1 MELKQME
8 YYKIVVESGSIS
20 EAARILHMS
29 QPPLS
34 MSMKKLED
42 ELGAQLLIRG
52 SRHIQPT
59 EAGSVFYQRVCRILE
74 LTSSTVSEV
83 TRAGLSRTF
92 FLGLTPSTIPVA
104 SGALADFVEDFP
116 EVHFQIYDGST
127 FELLNLLKSGVIE
140 AAFLRTPI
148 AVGDYNSI
156 PIKKEPMMAAIPRE
170 FVRKN
175 SAIVAGK
182 SVSLDVLAQYPMSLY
197 RRYQQLIIEVFE
209 KAGFSPNFFSICDDT
224 RTSLLWTN
232 NGKAISL
239 IPNSLIP
246 YSKGVTLCPVDC
258 KELETSILF
267 LYKDDIGSGI
277 ATDFLPYLDGII
289 E

>member
-1 MELKQME
+1 MDLKQME
-8 YYKIVVESGSIS
+8 YFKIVVESGSIS
-20 EAARILHMS
+20 EAARILNMS

-42 ELGAQLLIRG
+42 ELSTQLLVRG
-52 SRHIQPT
+52 SRHIQLT

-74 LTSSTVSEV
+74 LTNSTISEV
-83 TRAGLSRTF
+83 TRVGLSRTF

-104 SGALADFVEDFP
+104 SGALASFVQNYP

-148 AVGDYNSI
+148 AIGDYNSI

-170 FVRKN
+170 FVHKN
-175 SAIVAGK
+175 PAIVSEK
-182 SVSLDVLAQYPMSLY
+182 PVSLEVLAQYPMSLY
-197 RRYQQLIIEVFE
+197 RRYQQLISDVFE
-209 KAGFSPNFFSICDDT
+209 ESGLSPNFFSICDDT
-224 RTSLLWTN
+224 RTSLLWTE

-246 YSKGVTLCPVDC
+246 HSKGVVLCPVDC
-258 KELETSILF
+258 IELETTILF
-267 LYKDDIGSGI
+267 LYKGNTGSSVV
-277 ATDFLPYLDGII
+277 ADFLPYLDEII